1 MQKVERATSSRRG
14 QRRRN
19 SKGWIVALLAGALA
33 ACGSESTPRQGTL
46 ALPVDTS
53 LAPAQSTIGS
63 RAVARVTGES
73 GVAMDFF
80 LGELVVATDDTAKL
94 DAFVARWGGKVVTS
108 TEGAGDAPRLHH
120 VTLDPSAADVEKL
133 VAELNAKAPELRG
146 TFRSSSDDA
155 AKLLAVAL
163 AEANEGGMTVSPN
176 YVVAPDGI
184 ADGTTS
190 EAPTGDDPL
199 YSTNAFDWPYM
210 NQGSPQDIGVGA
222 AWQIMERA
230 GVTRNKVRIMVL
242 DGGFANMGDMPVS
255 RSVIGSWNEP
265 NPGKCGGRDCP
276 WHGSMVVSAA
286 MGRLDDGRGA
296 AGPAAPVGELL
307 AVPFQSDFIGLLT
320 TLDRIVT
327 ATTFGNPK
335 IINISSSLELDLGVD
350 IAFQAACLF
359 TCPSISATV
368 SSITAAVAATNK
380 LIFAS
385 AGNQGKDVDNAG
397 DLIEGSTTMPCES
410 AGVVCVGGLAHNS
423 RRLDPGSNFGSKT
436 GDSTVDIYGPFST
449 WVGSDLEF
457 PDNHARLRR
466 GTSFSSPFVA
476 GVAAL
481 VWASQPSLSARQVWE
496 IVRDTAHVGGVHDN
510 GGNQLRVNAHAAV
523 ARVLGGAAPSVTLTA
538 GGATAP
544 LNREWTVTAAVR
556 DDGAPCPSPA
566 CAVTFDP
573 APSRVSGNTA
583 FYTFTT
589 VGPRTITVTAR
600 DPVGQPAS
608 ATTTVNVVNSPPD
621 VVITAPAAGASVAQ
635 GVALQ
640 FLGAATDVN
649 EGAGPGPGSLPC
661 VWSSSDP
668 ADVLPTNTCNFSYAF
683 PSQGTRTITL
693 FASDS
698 QSLASS
704 TTVSVTVTAPPVNY
718 PPTIGATTRTPT
730 QVTYNGDGFP
740 WQTAFSLSTSASDPE
755 GNTPITY
762 LWKATSF
769 RPKTTTVYASN
780 VTIGSSDSVTWTPS
794 STPSLFGAFADLG
807 NDCYQGQTVRVVV
820 EATDSLGN
828 TSTRTLP
835 DFKVYRCTLD

>member
-1 MQKVERATSSRRG
+1 MRKVDRGASSRRG
-14 QRRRN
+14 ERRGG
-19 SKGWIVALLAGALA
+19 SKGWHVALLAGVLA
-33 ACGSESTPRQGTL
+33 ACGSESAPKEGTL
-46 ALPVDTS
+46 TLPVDTS
-53 LAPAQSTIGS
+53 LAPAERTIGS
-63 RAVARVTGES
+63 RAVARVVGES

-94 DAFVARWGGKVVTS
+94 DAFVARWGGKVVAS
-108 TEGAGDAPRLHH
+108 TDGAGGAPRVHH

-133 VAELNAKAPELRG
+133 VAELNMKAPELRG
-146 TFRSSSDDA
+146 AFRSSSDAA

-163 AEANEGGMTVSPN
+163 AEANAGGMTVSPN

-184 ADGTTS
+184 AEGTTT

-199 YSTNAFDWPYM
+199 YGTNAFDWPYM
-210 NQGSPQDIGVGA
+210 NQGSAQDIGVGA

-242 DGGFANMGDMPVS
+242 DGGFANMGDMPVT
-255 RSVIGSWNEP
+255 RTVVGSWNEP
-265 NPGKCGGRDCP
+265 NLGKCGGSDCP

-320 TLDRIVT
+320 TLDRVVA

-335 IINISSSLELDLGVD
+335 IINISASLELDLGVD

-359 TCPSISATV
+359 TCPSISTTV
-368 SSITAAVAATNK
+368 SGITAAVAATNK

-410 AGVVCVGGLAHNS
+410 AGVVCVGGLAHDS
-423 RRLDPGSNFGSKT
+423 ARLDAGSNFGSKT
-436 GDSTVDIYGPFST
+436 GDGTVAIYGPFWT
-449 WVGSDLEF
+449 WVGSDLDF
-457 PDNHARLRR
+457 TDNHARLRS

-496 IVRDTAHVGGVHDN
+496 IVRDTAHVGGVHDR
-510 GGNQLRVNAHAAV
+510 GGNQRRVNAHAAV
-523 ARVLGGAAPSVTLTA
+523 ARVLGGAPPAVTLTSR
-538 GGATAP
+538 GPTAP
-544 LNREWTVTAAVR
+544 LNREWSVTAAVR
-556 DDGAPCPSPA
+556 DEGAPCPAPA
-566 CAVTFDP
+566 CALTFDP
-573 APSRVSGNTA
+573 VPARVAGNTA

-608 ATTTVNVVNSPPD
+608 ATTTVDVVNSPPD
-621 VVITAPAAGASVAQ
+621 VAISAPVSGASVAE
-635 GVALQ
+635 GVPLQ
-640 FLGAATDVN
+640 FLGTATDAN
-649 EGAGPGPGSLPC
+649 EGAGPGPGELTC
-661 VWSSSDP
+661 VWSSSNP
-668 ADVLPTNTCNFSYAF
+668 ADVLPQGSCNFSYAF
-683 PSQGTRTITL
+683 STQGTRTITL
-693 FASDS
+693 LASDS

-704 TTVSVTVTAPPVNY
+704 TAVSVTVTAPPVNF
-718 PPTIGATTRTPT
+718 PPSIGATTRTPT

-740 WQTAFSLSTSASDPE
+740 WQTAFTLATTATDPE
-755 GNTPITY
+755 GNTPLTY
-762 LWKATSF
+762 VWKATTF
-769 RPKTTTVYASN
+769 RPQTSTVYASN
-780 VTIGSSDSVTWTPS
+780 VTIGSSASATWTPS
-794 STPSLFGAFADLG
+794 STPSLFGAFAELG
-807 NDCYQGQTVRVVV
+807 NACYQGQTVRVSV
-820 EATDSLGN
+820 EVSDSLGN

-835 DFKVYRCTLD
+835 DFKVYRCILE